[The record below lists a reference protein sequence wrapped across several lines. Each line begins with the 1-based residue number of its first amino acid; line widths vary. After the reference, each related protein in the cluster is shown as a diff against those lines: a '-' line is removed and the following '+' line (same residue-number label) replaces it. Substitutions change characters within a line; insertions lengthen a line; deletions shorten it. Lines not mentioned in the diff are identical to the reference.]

1 MEINLFNYDTILGK
15 CVNGVSEHA
24 QSPFE
29 RGECDS
35 LNTLQIDL
43 ITSYHSITENGD
55 ISISTSL
62 PKFPTKANIIYERLT
77 PSAVMGLRNKYA
89 FRDMSEEE
97 YLDRFLNGLERMS
110 ASEIWEELKALSG
123 NKTPCIVCFEK
134 WDKFCHRHIVA
145 DWLGTK
151 LDLKFDERLNITGK
165 KKLKFNKAL
174 YLYEEEK

>member
-1 MEINLFNYDTILGK
+1 MEINLFNYDTILNH
-15 CVNGVSEHA
+15 CVNGVSEHT

-29 RGECDS
+29 RGECNS

-89 FRDMSEEE
+89 FMNMSEEE

-110 ASEIWEELKALSG
+110 ASEIWEELKDLAG
-123 NKTPCIVCFEK
+123 DRTPCIVCFEK
-134 WDKFCHRHIVA
+134 WNRFCHRHIVA
-145 DWLGTK
+145 EWLEEK
-151 LDLKFDERLNITGK
+151 LGIRFNERVNINGK
-165 KKLKFNKAL
+165 KKLKFNKTL